1 MLILSK
7 QMNKDLFHPKAL
19 SLHPGAFDLNR
30 ASDHENGTEKNS
42 NFFNIRTVQILKK
55 IDENLI
61 HSQVVSSENQPL
73 RSKKILYSKFLLFLA
88 LDCCNQRKRLPKNI
102 TIHNITPLDT
112 KLLFYAK
119 HFLPCDAYFLVEL
132 LHGEGLHKC

>member
-7 QMNKDLFHPKAL
+7 QMNKDLFYPKAL
-19 SLHPGAFDLNR
+19 SLHW
-30 ASDHENGTEKNS
+30 
-42 NFFNIRTVQILKK
+42 
-55 IDENLI
+55 
-61 HSQVVSSENQPL
+61 L
-73 RSKKILYSKFLLFLA
+73 RSVAGNVSDY
-88 LDCCNQRKRLPKNI
+88 PKY
-102 TIHNITPLDT
+102 IHTHTATLDT